1 MSYRSVGF
9 LAVLPLVLLCALG
22 SARAERLGTV
32 SFANSCDAAV
42 QPQFE
47 RAVALLHSFWWSQ
60 GGKAFHDVLDADGNC
75 AIADWGVA
83 TILIGNPFGAGPT
96 PEQAQRAQEA
106 ITRARAI
113 GTKTERE
120 RGYIEAIAAYYDHFT
135 ERSPGERLRALSD
148 AFVAL
153 AQRFPDD
160 DETQI
165 FSALYLV
172 ATQPPSDKT
181 FARALA
187 GAAILQAQFLKHPD
201 HPGVAHYLIH
211 SYDFPPIADQG
222 LQAAMCY
229 ADIAPAAPHAL
240 HMPSHIFTRV
250 GLWQES
256 AATNHRSVAA
266 AAESGDQGDQLHALD
281 YLVYAD
287 LQLARDSDARS
298 ALDEAMAVTNGG
310 LAAAYARAAIP
321 ARYAIERGMW
331 REAADLPVPDAS
343 KFPFTEAIRFFARS
357 IGAARSGKVAEAQ
370 SDLDQL
376 RRIGE
381 ALKAAKNDYWSGEVE
396 VQRVAA
402 ESWIA
407 YAAGNREAALAAMRT
422 AADLED
428 KSEKSAVSPG
438 RLIPA
443 RELLGDMLLESG
455 QPALALAEYEASQ
468 TRDPKRFRGL
478 WGAGEAAAQAG
489 DDTKARKYF
498 QQLVDMT
505 AGGDERPERLK
516 AVAYLVGK

>member
-9 LAVLPLVLLCALG
+9 LAMLPLLLIFAP
-22 SARAERLGTV
+22 SAARAEQLGMV

-60 GGKAFHDVLDADGNC
+60 GGKAFHDVLDQDKTC

-83 TILIGNPFGAGPT
+83 TVLISNPFGAGPT

-106 ITRARAI
+106 IAQARTI
-113 GTKTERE
+113 GAKTERE
-120 RGYIEAIAAYYDHFT
+120 RGYIEAIAAYYDHFA
-135 ERSPGERLRALSD
+135 ECSHGERLRALSD

-153 AQRFPDD
+153 AQRYPDD
-160 DETQI
+160 DEAQI

-181 FARALA
+181 FTRALA
-187 GAAILQAQFLKHPD
+187 GAAILQTQFVKHPD

-211 SYDFPPIADQG
+211 SYDFPPIADKG
-222 LQAAMCY
+222 LPAAMCY
-229 ADIAPAAPHAL
+229 ADIAPSAPHAL

-256 AATNHRSVAA
+256 AATNRRAVAA
-266 AAESGDQGDQLHALD
+266 ATDSGDQGDRLHALD

-287 LQLARDSDARS
+287 LQLARDNDAHS
-298 ALDEAMAVTNGG
+298 ALDEAMIIGSGG
-310 LAAAYARAAIP
+310 LAPAYARAAIP

-331 REAADLPVPDAS
+331 REAADLPAPDAS

-357 IGAARSGKVAEAQ
+357 MGAARSGRLADAQ
-370 SDLDQL
+370 SNLDEL

-381 ALKAAKNDYWSGEVE
+381 ALKAAKNDYWAAEVE

-402 ESWIA
+402 EAWIA
-407 YAAGNREAALAAMRT
+407 YAAGNREAARAAMQT

-489 DDTKARKYF
+489 DDAKARQYF

-505 AGGDERPERLK
+505 AGCDERPERLK
-516 AVAYLVGK
+516 ALAYLAGK

>member
-1 MSYRSVGF
+1 MSYRSVRF
-9 LAVLPLVLLCALG
+9 LAILPLVLLVAPD
-22 SARAERLGTV
+22 APKAEQLGTV
-32 SFANSCDAAV
+32 SFANSCNAAV
-42 QPQFE
+42 QPQLE

-60 GGKAFHDVLDADGNC
+60 GGKAFHDVLDQDKTC

-83 TILIGNPFGAGPT
+83 TILISNPFGAGPT
-96 PEQAQRAQEA
+96 PEQAQRAQDA
-106 ITRARAI
+106 IAQARAI
-113 GTKTERE
+113 GAKTERE
-120 RGYIEAIAAYYDHFT
+120 RGYIEAIAAYYDHFA
-135 ERSPGERLRALSD
+135 ERSHGERLRALSD

-160 DETQI
+160 DEAQI
-165 FSALYLV
+165 FSALYLA

-181 FARALA
+181 FTRALA
-187 GAAILQAQFLKHPD
+187 GAATLQTQFLKHPD
-201 HPGVAHYLIH
+201 HPGGAHYLIH

-222 LQAAMCY
+222 LPAAMCY

-287 LQLARDSDARS
+287 LQLARDSDAHS
-298 ALDEAMAVTNGG
+298 ALNHAMTIAGG
-310 LAAAYARAAIP
+310 GVAPAYARAAIP

-331 REAADLPVPDAS
+331 REAAELPAPDAS
-343 KFPFTEAIRFFARS
+343 KFPFTEAIRYFARS
-357 IGAARSGKVAEAQ
+357 IGAARSGKVTEAQ
-370 SDLDQL
+370 SDLVQL
-376 RRIGE
+376 RRIGD
-381 ALKAAKNDYWSGEVE
+381 ALTAAKNDYWAAEVE

-402 ESWIA
+402 EAWIA
-407 YAAGNREAALAAMRT
+407 YASGNHEAALATMRT

-443 RELLGDMLLESG
+443 RELLGDMLLEDG

-478 WGAGEAAAQAG
+478 WGAGEAAAQVA
-489 DDTKARKYF
+489 DDVKARKYF

-516 AVAYLVGK
+516 AVAYLAGK